1 MKITQLM
8 LAKGFGG
15 AERYFVDLSSILAE
29 CGHEL
34 QVLCHRDFQEIDR
47 LTGISGI
54 IVESFS
60 VAGWWDILSLNK
72 MRKAIEGFEPEI
84 VHAHLARGAYMAG
97 KICKKNNIPLVVK
110 THNYV
115 DLKYYKNVDVFITT
129 TKDQQQ
135 YLLQEGVPP
144 EKTKVIPNFSR
155 LPAVEAVSRHV
166 NDTLVIASCGR
177 MVEKKGF
184 HILLK
189 AFNKVIESGA
199 QVSLRLGGDGKEKNN
214 LQRLCEDLGIN
225 DNVEFCG
232 WVDSIS
238 EFLEEADIFV
248 LPSLD
253 EPFGIIVLEAMA
265 KGKPLISTRT
275 QGPSEILDEETSYLV
290 ETASVEALAK
300 ALSIAI
306 SDKDGRLKKAEKALC
321 AFNKAYSENV
331 VVPKIVQ
338 VYEGL
343 TAGLNEAAFSPVSLD
358 KINLSYGID
367 RLKMDGRI

>member
-29 CGHEL
+29 YGHEL
-34 QVLCHRDFQEIDR
+34 QVICHRDFQEMNR
-47 LTGISGI
+47 LTGIPGI
-54 IVESFS
+54 TVESFS
-60 VAGWWDILSLNK
+60 VAGWWDRFALKK
-72 MRKAIEGFEPEI
+72 MRKVIERFEPDI

-135 YLLQEGVPP
+135 YLLREGIPP

-155 LPAVEAVSRHV
+155 LPAVKAVSRHV
-166 NDTLVIASCGR
+166 NDPLVIASCGR
-177 MVEKKGF
+177 MVKKKGF

-189 AFNKVIESGA
+189 AFNKVIGSGT
-199 QVSLRLGGDGKEKNN
+199 QVSLHLGGDGEEMTFLLDLSEKLGLNN
-214 LQRLCEDLGIN
+214 Q
-225 DNVEFCG
+225 VEFCG
-232 WVDSIS
+232 WIDSIS
-238 EFLEEADIFV
+238 EFLENADIFV

-265 KGKPLISTRT
+265 KGTPLISTRT
-275 QGPSEILDEETSYLV
+275 QGPSETLNEETSYLV
-290 ETASVEALAK
+290 ETGSVDALAK

-306 SDKDGRLKKAEKALC
+306 ADKDGRLKKAEKALR
-321 AFNKAYSENV
+321 AFNNAYSEKV

-338 VYEGL
+338 LYEEF
-343 TAGLNEAAFSPVSLD
+343 TA
-358 KINLSYGID
+358 
-367 RLKMDGRI
+367 

>member
-29 CGHEL
+29 YGHEL
-34 QVLCHRDFQEIDR
+34 QVICHRDFQEMDR
-47 LTGISGI
+47 LIDI
-54 IVESFS
+54 PDIAIESFS
-60 VAGWWDILSLNK
+60 VSGWWDMFSLKK
-72 MRKAIEGFEPEI
+72 MGKAIERFEPDI

-115 DLKYYKNVDVFITT
+115 DLKYYKKVDVFITT

-135 YLLQEGVPP
+135 YLLRKGIFP
-144 EKTKVIPNFSR
+144 ENTKVIPNFSR
-155 LPAVEAVSRHV
+155 LPAVEAVSRDV
-166 NDTLVIASCGR
+166 KDPLVIASCGR

-189 AFNKVIESGA
+189 AFNKVLESGA
-199 QVSLRLGGDGKEKNN
+199 RVSLRLGGDGKEMND

-225 DNVEFCG
+225 DHVEFCG
-232 WVDSIS
+232 WANSIS
-238 EFLEEADIFV
+238 EFLEKADIFV

-265 KGKPLISTRT
+265 RGKPLISTRT
-275 QGPSEILDEETSYLV
+275 QGPSEILNEETSYLV
-290 ETASVEALAK
+290 ETGSVDALAK

-306 SDKDGRLKKAEKALC
+306 NDKDERLKKAEKALV
-321 AFNKAYSENV
+321 AFNNVYSEHV

-338 VYEGL
+338 LYEGL
-343 TAGLNEAAFSPVSLD
+343 TA
-358 KINLSYGID
+358 
-367 RLKMDGRI
+367 

>member
-8 LAKGFGG
+8 LATGFGG
-15 AERYFVDLSSILAE
+15 AERYFVDLSSLLAE
-29 CGHEL
+29 DGHKL
-34 QVLCHRDFQEIDR
+34 QVICHRDFQEINR
-47 LTGISGI
+47 LTGIPGI
-54 IVESFS
+54 TVVSFS
-60 VAGWWDILSLNK
+60 VAGWWDIVSLSK
-72 MRKAIEGFEPEI
+72 MRKAIERFEPDI

-97 KICKKNNIPLVVK
+97 KICKKNKIPLVVK

-135 YLLQEGVPP
+135 YLFREGIPP

-155 LPAVEAVSRHV
+155 LPAVKAVSHHV
-166 NDTLVIASCGR
+166 NKPLVIASCGR

-189 AFNKVIESGA
+189 AFSKVIESGP
-199 QVSLRLGGDGKEKNN
+199 QVSLRLGGDGKEKND
-214 LQRLCEDLGIN
+214 LQRLSEDLGIN
-225 DNVEFCG
+225 DHVEFCG

-238 EFLEEADIFV
+238 DFLEKADIFV

-253 EPFGIIVLEAMA
+253 EPFGIIMLEAMA

-290 ETASVEALAK
+290 ETGSVDALAK
-300 ALSIAI
+300 ALIIAI

-321 AFNKAYSENV
+321 VFNKAYSENV
-331 VVPKIVQ
+331 VVPNIVQ

-343 TAGLNEAAFSPVSLD
+343 CA
-358 KINLSYGID
+358 
-367 RLKMDGRI
+367 

>member
-29 CGHEL
+29 EGHEL
-34 QVLCHRDFQEIDR
+34 QVICHSDFQEIDR
-47 LTGISGI
+47 LIRIPGITVS
-54 IVESFS
+54 SFS
-60 VAGWWDILSLNK
+60 VAGWWDIFSLNK
-72 MRKAIEGFEPEI
+72 MRKEIERFKPDI
-84 VHAHLARGAYMAG
+84 VQAHLARGAYMAG
-97 KICKKNNIPLVVK
+97 KICKKNKIPLVVK

-115 DLKYYKNVDVFITT
+115 DLKYYKNVDIFITT

-135 YLLQEGVPP
+135 YLLREGISP

-155 LPAVEAVSRHV
+155 LPAVGAVSRHI
-166 NDTLVIASCGR
+166 NDPLVIAACGR

-189 AFNKVIESGA
+189 AFNKVLESGA
-199 QVSLRLGGDGKEKNN
+199 RLSLRLGGDGKEKND

-225 DNVEFCG
+225 DHVEFYG

-275 QGPSEILDEETSYLV
+275 QGPSEILDQETSYLV
-290 ETASVEALAK
+290 ETGSVDALAK
-300 ALSIAI
+300 ALSVAI

-321 AFNKAYSENV
+321 AFNSTYSENV
-331 VVPKIVQ
+331 VVPEIVRL
-338 VYEGL
+338 YEGL
-343 TAGLNEAAFSPVSLD
+343 IA
-358 KINLSYGID
+358 
-367 RLKMDGRI
+367 

>member
-29 CGHEL
+29 HGHEV
-34 QVLCHRDFQEIDR
+34 QVVCHRDFQEMDR
-47 LTGISGI
+47 LTGIPGTT
-54 IVESFS
+54 VESFT
-60 VAGWWDILSLNK
+60 VAGWWDLFALKK
-72 MRKAIEGFEPEI
+72 MRKAIERFEPDI

-97 KICKKNNIPLVVK
+97 KICQKNEIPLVVK

-115 DLKYYKNVDVFITT
+115 DLKYYKNVDIFITT
-129 TKDQQQ
+129 TRDQQK
-135 YLLQEGVPP
+135 YLVRQGVSP

-155 LPAVEAVSRHV
+155 LPAVETVSRHV
-166 NDTLVIASCGR
+166 NDPLVIASCGR

-189 AFNKVIESGA
+189 ALDKVIESGA
-199 QVSLRLGGDGKEKNN
+199 RVSLRLGGDGEEKPSLLDLSETLGLNN
-214 LQRLCEDLGIN
+214 Q
-225 DNVEFCG
+225 VEFCG
-232 WVDSIS
+232 WIDSIS
-238 EFLEEADIFV
+238 DFLEEADIFV

-253 EPFGIIVLEAMA
+253 EPFGIVVLEAMA
-265 KGKPLISTRT
+265 RGTPLISTRT

-290 ETASVEALAK
+290 ETGSVDALAK

-306 SDKDGRLKKAEKALC
+306 SDKEGRLKKAEKALC
-321 AFNKAYSENV
+321 VFNNAYSEKV

-338 VYEGL
+338 LYEGL
-343 TAGLNEAAFSPVSLD
+343 TA
-358 KINLSYGID
+358 
-367 RLKMDGRI
+367 

>member
-29 CGHEL
+29 YGHKL
-34 QVLCHRDFQEIDR
+34 QVICHRDFQEMNR
-47 LTGISGI
+47 LTGIPGI
-54 IVESFS
+54 TVESFS
-60 VAGWWDILSLNK
+60 VAGWWDMFSLKK
-72 MRKAIEGFEPEI
+72 MSKEIERFEPDI

-97 KICKKNNIPLVVK
+97 KTCKKNNIPLVVK

-135 YLLQEGVPP
+135 YLLQEGISP

-155 LPAVEAVSRHV
+155 VPAVEAVSRHV
-166 NDTLVIASCGR
+166 NDPLVIASCGR

-189 AFNKVIESGA
+189 AFNKVLESGA
-199 QVSLRLGGDGKEKNN
+199 QASLRLGGDGKEKND
-214 LQRLCEDLGIN
+214 LQRLSEDLGIN
-225 DNVEFCG
+225 DHIEFCG
-232 WVDSIS
+232 WVNSIS
-238 EFLEEADIFV
+238 EFLENADIFV

-253 EPFGIIVLEAMA
+253 EPFGIVVLEAMA
-265 KGKPLISTRT
+265 KGRPLISTRA
-275 QGPSEILDEETSYLV
+275 QGPSEILDEETAYLV
-290 ETASVEALAK
+290 ETGSVDALAK

-321 AFNKAYSENV
+321 AFNNTYSENV

-338 VYEGL
+338 LYERL
-343 TAGLNEAAFSPVSLD
+343 TA
-358 KINLSYGID
+358 
-367 RLKMDGRI
+367 

>member
-15 AERYFVDLSSILAE
+15 AERYFVDLSSVLAE
-29 CGHEL
+29 QGHEL
-34 QVLCHRDFQEIDR
+34 QVICHRNFQEKSR
-47 LTGISGI
+47 LTGIPGI
-54 IVESFS
+54 TVESFS
-60 VAGWWDILSLNK
+60 VAGWWDIYSLNK
-72 MRKAIEGFEPEI
+72 MRKAIEGFAPDI

-135 YLLQEGVPP
+135 YLLQEGISP
-144 EKTKVIPNFSR
+144 EKTIVIPNFSR
-155 LPAVEAVSRHV
+155 LSAVEAVSHHV
-166 NDTLVIASCGR
+166 NEPLVIASCGR

-189 AFNKVIESGA
+189 AFKKVIESGTLI
-199 QVSLRLGGDGKEKNN
+199 SLRLGGDGKEEND
-214 LQRLCEDLGIN
+214 LQRLCGDLGIN
-225 DNVEFCG
+225 DHVEFCG

-238 EFLEEADIFV
+238 EFLESADIFV

-265 KGKPLISTRT
+265 RGKPLISTRT
-275 QGPSEILDEETSYLV
+275 QGPSEILEEETSYLV
-290 ETASVEALAK
+290 ETGSVDGLAK

-306 SDKDGRLKKAEKALC
+306 SDKDGRLEKAEKALI
-321 AFNKAYSENV
+321 AFNNAYSEHV

-338 VYEGL
+338 LYEGL
-343 TAGLNEAAFSPVSLD
+343 TA
-358 KINLSYGID
+358 
-367 RLKMDGRI
+367 